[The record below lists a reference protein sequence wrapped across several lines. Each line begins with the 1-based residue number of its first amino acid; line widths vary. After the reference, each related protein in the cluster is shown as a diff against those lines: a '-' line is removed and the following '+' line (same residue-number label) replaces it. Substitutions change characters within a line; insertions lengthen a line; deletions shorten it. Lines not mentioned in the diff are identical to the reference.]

1 MKAIWSG
8 SISFSLINIPVKIY
22 VATESHGI
30 KFKNLC
36 KEGHPIE
43 HKRWCPV
50 CNREV
55 AWDEI
60 KKGYKITK
68 DKYVVLEKED
78 LEKIKLKTTKAIEIK
93 QFVDA
98 TQIDPIYYEKSY
110 YVVPQ
115 ETGAKAY
122 SLFVDALRLT
132 NKVAI
137 GKVVMRNKEYLV
149 ALRPYKKGLLMHI
162 LHYLS
167 EVKPIEELPEL
178 KNLVVVSEE
187 ELKLAQML
195 IQKLSGEFDISKFKD
210 HYTEKL
216 KELIKAKLEGREIA
230 VKEEEKE
237 ELAKSLVEALKSS
250 LEMVEKKEKEE
261 KKKEEVKEKAK

>member
-1 MKAIWSG
+1 
-8 SISFSLINIPVKIY
+8 
-22 VATESHGI
+22 
-30 KFKNLC
+30 
-36 KEGHPIE
+36 
-43 HKRWCPV
+43 
-50 CNREV
+50 
-55 AWDEI
+55 
-60 KKGYKITK
+60 
-68 DKYVVLEKED
+68 
-78 LEKIKLKTTKAIEIK
+78 
-93 QFVDA
+93 
-98 TQIDPIYYEKSY
+98 
-110 YVVPQ
+110 
-115 ETGAKAY
+115 
-122 SLFVDALRLT
+122 
-132 NKVAI
+132 
-137 GKVVMRNKEYLV
+137 
-149 ALRPYKKGLLMHI
+149 MHI